1 MRHEIS
7 TSVSVRIIANN
18 QVVTCEEKKQNQ
30 HGSMTFD
37 FLHSDLFVIVYLVF
51 FCICMC
57 VFVFV
62 SLCFFLYF
70 CLSNFF

>member
-18 QVVTCEEKKQNQ
+18 QVVTCEEKNQ

-62 SLCFFLYF
+62 SLCFFF
-70 CLSNFF
+70 VFLSF